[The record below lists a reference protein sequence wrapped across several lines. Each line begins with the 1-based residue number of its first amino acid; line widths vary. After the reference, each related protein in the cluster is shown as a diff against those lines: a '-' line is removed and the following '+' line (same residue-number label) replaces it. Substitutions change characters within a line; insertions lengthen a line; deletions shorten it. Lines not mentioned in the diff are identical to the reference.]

1 MEMYADLY
9 FHSDPELMRRIGEK
23 IKTVRLNSN
32 ITREELQSITGV
44 HKKTIGDTEA
54 GKNVTIMTLLAILR
68 GLSMLDQLNELLREE
83 GVSPVMMARFKGKAP
98 MRARGG
104 K

>member
-9 FHSDPELMRRIGEK
+9 FHSDPELMMRIGEK

-32 ITREELQSITGV
+32 ITREELQSITGI
-44 HKKTIGDTEA
+44 HKKTIGDAET
-54 GKNVTIMTLLAILR
+54 GKNVTMMTLLAILR

-83 GVSPVMMARFKGKAP
+83 GVSPVMMAG
-98 MRARGG
+98 MGL
-104 K
+104 